1 MSDDELKPGEERF
14 PEPAHLDAA
23 HLAAQ
28 KRRNLWLG
36 LALLGFV
43 VLVGLTT
50 IIRLSDADGN
60 QDNFYYNMNQTGQGD
75 KAPALPPGMTP
86 DQAAPP
92 PNLSAEP
99 VMEEDVIVEE
109 EAPEQ

>member
-1 MSDDELKPGEERF
+1 MSTDDLKPGEERF

-23 HLAAQ
+23 HLVAQ
-28 KRRNLWLG
+28 RRRNIWLG

-43 VLVGLTT
+43 FLVGLTT
-50 IIRLSDADGN
+50 FIRLSGSEEN
-60 QDNFYYNMNQTGQGD
+60 QANFYYNMNQSGGNAE
-75 KAPALPPGMTP
+75 APALPPGMTP

-92 PNLSAEP
+92 PNLSVEP
-99 VMEEDVIVEE
+99 VLEEDVIVEE